1 MKRFNVTAHKEMIM
15 NAKEDLRALAEEE
28 SKALATAEK
37 ALLRETGGSP
47 IDFVSIEAAEWPDSS
62 MGWPEPGMSYAQMI
76 TEGFRIMARSAG
88 KLFECRVAG
97 DNARYQVIKGG

>member
-1 MKRFNVTAHKEMIM
+1 MKKFNVPPREQMIM
-15 NAKEDLRALAEEE
+15 NAIKDLKALAEEE
-28 SKALATAEK
+28 SKALATAEN

-47 IDFVSIEAAEWPDSS
+47 IDFVSIEAAQWPNASL
-62 MGWPEPGMSYAQMI
+62 GWPEPGVSYAQMI